1 MEDKHNSYYNIF
13 IILLIA
19 LLSFGTFYFLNL
31 YKSTEKLNNELINQN
46 NKLVSENGSLVEEL
60 AKSKKDYMELSTNQ
74 KNQTIVEYIEK
85 ESPNDADV
93 EINQGQPKV
102 IVSIGDDKLEYVPEI
117 NSSSKIE
124 NGKLVVTTDNI
135 LNLDIEKI
143 VDARFK
149 DKIESME
156 AKHQLEL
163 ENKNKE
169 LEKINAVLKR
179 TRKQRDLYAS
189 VSLIEGG
196 LMVVKSF

>member
-1 MEDKHNSYYNIF
+1 MEDKRGLYYNIF
-13 IILLIA
+13 VIILIT
-19 LLSFGTFYFLNL
+19 LLSFGLFYFLNQ
-31 YKSTEKLNNELINQN
+31 YKTTEKLNNELINQN

-60 AKSKKDYMELSTNQ
+60 AKSKKEYMELSTNQ
-74 KNQTIVEYIEK
+74 KNQTIVEYVEK
-85 ESPNDADV
+85 ELPNDADV

-102 IVSIGDDKLEYVPEI
+102 IVTIGDEKLEYVPEV

-124 NGKLVVTTDNI
+124 NGKLVVTTDNV

-156 AKHQLEL
+156 TKHQLEL

-169 LEKINAVLKR
+169 LEKLNKVLKR
-179 TRKQRDLYAS
+179 TKKQRDLYAS